1 LGVVFAMLVP
11 VDVVFAA
18 VADTGGTVT
27 EAQRADHAAA
37 RQAGEPTVLLADR
50 VVKDLRETLFED
62 ARRESGAEEK
72 SD

>member
-1 LGVVFAMLVP
+1 
-11 VDVVFAA
+11 
-18 VADTGGTVT
+18 
-27 EAQRADHAAA
+27 
-37 RQAGEPTVLLADR
+37 VLLADR